1 MKRPVVCLLLEGTY
15 PYVRGGVSSW
25 THQLITS
32 LPEIDFYLFTLSPDP
47 YQTPAYDLPDN
58 VVGSRDIVIM
68 PDGFELVENAASRTV
83 SGAVMQDRIAQLRAL
98 YPSGRDPAVDGI
110 LNELETVARL
120 RAERRSRWRANFH
133 GILPGYDGGPWL
145 RAFVRLWSDI
155 VGNHLTNNPYY
166 GMGEYFWTWYN
177 SRVTLLILLNE
188 SLPPADV
195 YHSLCTG
202 YAGFLAARAR
212 AETGKPFLLTEHGI
226 YHRERIIEI
235 QSTSELRGH
244 QRDQWSDMFLALS
257 RVSYRSAD
265 RIITLFDA
273 NQKLELAM
281 GAPASRATVIPNGI
295 DIERFFGITRTPRPG
310 VHVGLVGRVVPIKD
324 IKTFLVAARI
334 ISETVPNVTFWMVGP
349 TDEAPDYFEE
359 CRDMVHAFGLDE
371 QVVFTGA
378 VDVREYYAF
387 LDVLTLTSLS
397 EAQPLVI
404 LEAVAA
410 GIPCVATRVGDVPE
424 LLNHDERLIAA
435 PKDAEGIAR
444 RIARICTHPEE
455 YTDWVRERQTAVR
468 RHYDRSE
475 IFRRYGELYRE
486 AG

>member
-1 MKRPVVCLLLEGTY
+1 MSRPLVCLLLEGTY

-25 THQLITS
+25 THQLISS
-32 LPEIDFYLFTLSPDP
+32 LPEVDFFLYTLSPTAD
-47 YQTPAYDLPDN
+47 QVAVYDLPQN
-58 VVGSRDIVIM
+58 VVGSRDIVVM
-68 PDGFELVENAASRTV
+68 PDGFELVESSGDRAAT
-83 SGAVMQDRIAQLRAL
+83 GAVMQERITQLRGL
-98 YPSGRDPAVDGI
+98 YPPGRDPAVDNI
-110 LNELETVARL
+110 LSELETVAGL
-120 RAERRSRWRANFH
+120 RAQRSARWRANFN
-133 GILPGYDGGPWL
+133 GILPGYGGGPWL
-145 RAFVRLWSDI
+145 NAFSRLWSDI
-155 VGNHLTNNPYY
+155 IGNHLTHNPYY

-177 SRVTLLILLNE
+177 SRVTLLLLLNE
-188 SLPPADV
+188 ELPQADV

-244 QRDQWSDMFLALS
+244 QRDQWSEMFLALS

-265 RIITLFDA
+265 RIITLFEA
-273 NQKLELAM
+273 NQQLELDM
-281 GAPASRATVIPNGI
+281 GAPTSRASVIPNGI
-295 DIERFFGITRTPRPG
+295 DIERFFGIERAPRPG
-310 VHVGLVGRVVPIKD
+310 IHVGLVGRVVPIKD

-334 ISETVPNVTFWMVGP
+334 ISESVSNVTFWMVGP
-349 TDEAPDYFEE
+349 TDESPEYYEE

-371 QVVFTGA
+371 QVIFTGA

-410 GIPCVATRVGDVPE
+410 GVPCVATRVGDVPA

-444 RIARICTHPEE
+444 RISRICTHPEE
-455 YTDWVRERQTAVR
+455 YTEWVAERQAAVR

>member
-1 MKRPVVCLLLEGTY
+1 MTRPVVCLLLEGTY

-25 THQLITS
+25 THQLISS
-32 LPEIDFYLFTLSPDP
+32 LPEVDFFLYTLSPKAH
-47 YQTPAYDLPDN
+47 QTPVYELPDN
-58 VVGSRDIVIM
+58 VVGSRDVVIM
-68 PDGFELVENAASRTV
+68 PNGFELVEPAAERV
-83 SGAVMQDRIAQLRAL
+83 LPGEVMQERIRRLRSL
-98 YPSGRDPAVDGI
+98 YPSGRDAAVDSI
-110 LNELETVARL
+110 LTELETVIHL
-120 RAERRSRWRANFH
+120 RAQRGSRWRANFN
-133 GILPGYDGGPWL
+133 GIVPGYDGGPWL
-145 RAFVRLWSDI
+145 RAFSKLWSDI
-155 VGNHLTNNPYY
+155 IGNHLSNNPFY

-177 SRVTLLILLNE
+177 SRVTLLLLLNE
-188 SLPPADV
+188 ELPPADV

-212 AETGKPFLLTEHGI
+212 AETDRPFLLTEHGI

-244 QRDQWSDMFLALS
+244 QRDQWSEMFLALS
-257 RVSYRSAD
+257 RLSYRSAD

-273 NQKLELAM
+273 NQKLELDM
-281 GAPASRATVIPNGI
+281 GAPSSRASVIPNGI
-295 DIERFFGITRTPRPG
+295 DIERFFGVTRTPRPG

-334 ISETVPNVTFWMVGP
+334 ISETVRDVTFWMVGP
-349 TDEAPDYFEE
+349 TDESPEYYEE
-359 CRDMVHAFGLDE
+359 CRDMVHAFGLDD
-371 QVVFTGA
+371 QVHFTGA

-410 GIPCVATRVGDVPE
+410 GIPCVATRVGDVPQ
-424 LLNHDERLIAA
+424 LLNHDDRLIAA

-455 YTDWVRERQTAVR
+455 YTDWVRERQEAVR

>member
-1 MKRPVVCLLLEGTY
+1 M
-15 PYVRGGVSSW
+15 
-25 THQLITS
+25 
-32 LPEIDFYLFTLSPDP
+32 
-47 YQTPAYDLPDN
+47 
-58 VVGSRDIVIM
+58 VIM
-68 PDGFELVENAASRTV
+68 PDGFELVEGTGIHQAS
-83 SGAVMQDRIAQLRAL
+83 GEVMKERIAQLRSL
-98 YPSGRDPAVDGI
+98 YPPGRDPAVDGI
-110 LNELETVARL
+110 LSELETVAQL
-120 RAERRSRWRANFH
+120 RAERRFRPLASFN
-133 GILPGYDGGPWL
+133 GIIPGYGGGPWL
-145 RAFVRLWSDI
+145 RAFTRLWTDI
-155 VGNHLTNNPYY
+155 IGNHLTHNPYY

-177 SRVTLLILLNE
+177 SRVTLLLLLNE
-188 SLPPADV
+188 ELPQADV

-212 AETGKPFLLTEHGI
+212 AETGKPYLLTEHGI

-244 QRDQWSDMFLALS
+244 QRDQWSEMFLALS
-257 RVSYRSAD
+257 RISYRSAD
-265 RIITLFDA
+265 RIITLFNA
-273 NQKLELAM
+273 NQQLELAM
-281 GAPASRATVIPNGI
+281 GAPTSRATVIPNGI
-295 DIERFFGITRTPRPG
+295 EIDRFFGVTRAPRPG
-310 VHVGLVGRVVPIKD
+310 THVGLVGRMVPIKD

-334 ISETVPNVTFWMVGP
+334 ISETVTDVTFWLVGP
-349 TDEAPDYFEE
+349 TDESPDYYEE
-359 CRDMVHAFGLDE
+359 CRDMVHAFGLDQ
-371 QVVFTGA
+371 QVVFTGP

-444 RIARICTHPEE
+444 RISRICTHPEE
-455 YTDWVRERQTAVR
+455 YTEWVRERQEAVR
-468 RHYDRSE
+468 RHYDRTE
-475 IFRRYGELYRE
+475 IFRRYGDLYRE

>member
-1 MKRPVVCLLLEGTY
+1 MSRPLVCLLLEGTY

-25 THQLITS
+25 THQLIS
-32 LPEIDFYLFTLSPDP
+32 SVPEVDFFLYTLSPVAD
-47 YQTPAYDLPDN
+47 QTPAYELPEN
-58 VVGSRDIVIM
+58 VVGSRNIVVM
-68 PDGFELVENAASRTV
+68 PDGFELVESSGDRDA
-83 SGAVMQDRIAQLRAL
+83 SGAVMKERLAQLRSL
-98 YPSGRDPAVDGI
+98 YPAGRDPTVDQM
-110 LNELETVARL
+110 LDQLESVAHL
-120 RAERRSRWRANFH
+120 RAQRRFRPLANLH
-133 GILPGYDGGPWL
+133 GIIPRYDGGPWM
-145 RAFVRLWSDI
+145 RAFTRLWSDI
-155 VGNHLTNNPYY
+155 LGNHLSHNPFY

-177 SRVTLLILLNE
+177 SRVTLLLLLNE
-188 SLPPADV
+188 EIPRADV

-212 AETGKPFLLTEHGI
+212 AETGKPFMLTEHGI

-235 QSTSELRGH
+235 QSSLELRGH

-257 RVSYRSAD
+257 RISYRSAD
-265 RIITLFDA
+265 RIITLFGA
-273 NQKLELAM
+273 NQQLELAM
-281 GAPASRATVIPNGI
+281 GAPASRAQVIPNGI
-295 DIERFFGITRTPRPG
+295 DIDRFFGVTRAPRPG
-310 VHVGLVGRVVPIKD
+310 THVGLVGRVVPIKD

-334 ISETVPNVTFWMVGP
+334 ISETVEDVTFWMVGP
-349 TDEAPDYFEE
+349 TDESPEYYEE
-359 CRDMVHAFGLDE
+359 CRDMVNAFGLNDH
-371 QVVFTGA
+371 VVFTGP

-410 GIPCVATRVGDVPE
+410 GIPCVATRVGDVPD

-455 YTDWVRERQTAVR
+455 YTEWVRERQAAVR